1 MQRKEQTDKE
11 QGSRKEDELRESE
24 TQQKSELAKAAMEI
38 KSEKSME
45 GEQSDMTNKVKAE
58 LAGKISKLKAKE
70 KDDAAADAKLKDEI
84 EKLEKDTS
92 KAENAEN
99 SAAASAAEKK
109 QLADME
115 ADKQADVASKLRA
128 GLFKQ
133 QEVAAMVESEKAK
146 AKELKD
152 EIFAA
157 TAKLAVKEET
167 ERKLEEANHKMLSAK
182 QKERTD
188 EVQQADIK
196 ARHDLQEKATADSTK
211 DMSKLVDQLGS
222 NKAGLEKKMDHDV
235 REARNEQDDETAKLK
250 REMDEQTMR
259 IKEELKDQRSSD
271 QQRAKEMQ
279 QRVRSAEQDEQRA
292 QVSQS
297 QALAELAKAD
307 ARESDEE
314 LEAAQKAERAKAAAM
329 RAKIQEERAK
339 AKTVEEKALNL
350 LSAGKVCSLVVPT
363 LCRARCHRFLSM
375 TVLYLNGLVGCLTT
389 YLPDHH

>member
-1 MQRKEQTDKE
+1 MQRKEQTDKD

-222 NKAGLEKKMDHDV
+222 NKAGLEKKMDDDV

-314 LEAAQKAERAKAAAM
+314 LETAQKAERAKSAAM

-339 AKTVEEKALNL
+339 AKTVEEKAQNL